1 MSDAMRHGI
10 LSCLSDAS
18 LRDAARTMVLH
29 HVHTIMVSDP
39 ADGSILGLVTDS
51 SLLHALLDPD
61 RSERP
66 LGEIADREPRTISSR
81 EPLVIAAESMRDD
94 GIAHLIVS
102 DPHTG
107 NPIGMLSILDVAGI
121 LAWDEA

>member
-1 MSDAMRHGI
+1 MRHGI
-10 LSCLSDAS
+10 LSCVSDAS
-18 LRDAARTMVLH
+18 LRDAARTMALH

-51 SLLHALLDPD
+51 SLLDALLDPD
-61 RSERP
+61 YSKRP
-66 LGEIADREPRTISSR
+66 LGEIADREPGTISTS
-81 EPLVIAAESMRDD
+81 EPLVIAAESMRDH

-107 NPIGMLSILDVAGI
+107 NPIRMLSILDVAGI
-121 LAWDEA
+121 LAWDEV

>member
-10 LSCLSDAS
+10 LSCVSDAS

-39 ADGSILGLVTDS
+39 ADESILGLVTDS
-51 SLLHALLDPD
+51 SLL
-61 RSERP
+61 
-66 LGEIADREPRTISSR
+66 
-81 EPLVIAAESMRDD
+81 VIAAELMHDD

-102 DPHTG
+102 YPHTG
-107 NPIGMLSILDVAGI
+107 NPIGMLSTLDVAGI
-121 LAWDEA
+121 LARDET